1 MHNTAKIH
9 IELRLLKSFQAVA
22 DHLNFRRAAE
32 ELHLTQP
39 ALSRQIMQL
48 EEAIGKTLFDRDKRR
63 VQLTHAGRFLY
74 NNVEKLLND
83 VDALIKET
91 REAAEGERGTL
102 SLGYTESAMASFL
115 PSLLRDLREKMPHIH
130 LQLKQEHSEQLSREV
145 ALQRLD
151 AAIISLLD
159 DTPGLRRTSIAQE
172 DMGIVLPDN
181 HVLAMRKEIALSKLA
196 REKFILF
203 PYQDNPSLYS
213 DIMSSCQK
221 AGFAPQ
227 VIEEAQS
234 RVLAVNMVA
243 AGLGVTFLS
252 ENLSYYCNKGA
263 IFKPLKNP
271 RPSMQYH
278 LIEPEKGNNPCVK
291 ELKKILELV

>member
-1 MHNTAKIH
+1 MN

-39 ALSRQIMQL
+39 ALSRQISQL
-48 EEAIGKTLFDRDKRR
+48 ENAIGKRLFHRDKRN
-63 VQLTHAGRFLY
+63 VELTHAGKFLY
-74 NNVEKLLND
+74 NRIGKLFSD
-83 VDALIKET
+83 VDTLIKET

-115 PSLLRDLREKMPHIH
+115 PSLLRNLREKLPHIQ
-130 LQLKQEHSEQLSREV
+130 LQLKQEHSEHLSREV
-145 ALQRLD
+145 ALHRLD
-151 AAIISLLD
+151 VAIISLLG
-159 DTPGLRRTSIAQE
+159 DTHGLRRTPIAQE
-172 DMGIVLPDN
+172 AMGIVLPDN
-181 HVLAMRKEIALSKLA
+181 HPLVNKKEISLSALKK
-196 REKFILF
+196 EKFILF
-203 PYQDNPSLYS
+203 LYQDNPSLYS
-213 DIMSSCQK
+213 DIMTSCQK

-227 VIEEAQS
+227 VIEEAPS
-234 RVLAVNMVA
+234 RILAVNMVA

-263 IFKPLKNP
+263 LFKPLKNP

-291 ELKKILELV
+291 ELKKIVKLL